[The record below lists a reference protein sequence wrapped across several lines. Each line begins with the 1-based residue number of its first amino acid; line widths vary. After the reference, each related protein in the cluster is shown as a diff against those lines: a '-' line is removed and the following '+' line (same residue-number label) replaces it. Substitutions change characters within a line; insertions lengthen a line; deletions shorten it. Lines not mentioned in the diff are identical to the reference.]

1 MQERRSDIVMNALD
15 LRRVVNV
22 TVNLSPVAAQR
33 RGFGTLM
40 IMGDSNVISVNE
52 RYRTYQNLEAVAN
65 DFSLTAPEYLAAA
78 LYYGQTPQP
87 SQLMIGRWASEST
100 SAILTGAS
108 LSAVEQEIATWNAIT
123 NGYFV
128 IDINGT
134 KTTVQNLDFASVTNL
149 NQVASA
155 IGTAITDSVATVQ
168 WTGERFVISTV
179 ALGSSV
185 TIGYAAEDGTITGT
199 YIGNMLK
206 LSQSTATSIE
216 TGSDAETPVETVTK
230 LVNLSSAW
238 YGLTLATTA
247 EVTDEQKIAIAAFI
261 EGVSL
266 SRVFGITTTDTRV
279 MDAVYTQDIASQLK
293 KLKYSRTITV
303 YSSSNPYAMASAF
316 GRAFTVNFSASSDT
330 ITLKFK
336 QLPGVIYE
344 NLTETQANTLA
355 AKNCNV
361 FAYYNNDTAIFQE
374 GVMAN
379 GDFFDERH
387 GLDWWQDATQ
397 NAVYNLLYQSKTKV
411 PQTNAGMALIAN
423 TIQTVCEE
431 GISNGLLA
439 SEALVWNADGFGELQ
454 TGDTVEGYYI
464 YVPPISSQAQSDREA
479 RKSVPIQVALKL
491 AGAVHFVDVIANVNR

>member
-100 SAILTGAS
+100 PAILTGAS

-128 IDINGT
+128 ININGT

-185 TIGYAAEDGTITGT
+185 TIEYAAEDGTITGT

-230 LVNLSSAW
+230 LVDFSSAW
-238 YGLTLATTA
+238 YGLTLATTTLI
-247 EVTDEQKIAIAAFI
+247 TDEQMIAIAAFI

-355 AKNCNV
+355 TKNCNV

-431 GISNGLLA
+431 GINNGLLA